1 MLIPPHSRLKNK
13 LRKLMGLPTPT
24 ADTRVAVW
32 KAHKLLYVRNP
43 KCGNSSIIG
52 SIEGAEIGRVPRCDI
67 SKISDDWITFSFVRN
82 PWDRLV
88 STYRS
93 KLSPD
98 NKSPEQQA
106 LDLQRFRDAGMR
118 LRPDMSFTDFCEV
131 VCDTPDDRTE
141 KHLRSQSILLMDQ
154 ETPIVAHIG
163 KVERIQDDW
172 NALMRHA
179 ALSAPIMHLNKTVHR
194 HYSTY
199 FTDNRMVN
207 LVGDRYAND
216 IRNFNYDFESQ

>member
-13 LRKLMGLPTPT
+13 LRKLTGLPAPA

-52 SIEGAEIGRVPRCDI
+52 SIDGAELGRVPRCDI
-67 SKISDDWITFSFVRN
+67 SKISGNWITFSFVRN
-82 PWDRLV
+82 PWERLV

-106 LDLQRFRDAGMR
+106 LDLQRFRDAGID
-118 LRPDMSFTDFCEV
+118 LQPDMSFVEFCEV
-131 VCDTPDDRTE
+131 VCDIPDDRTE
-141 KHLRSQSILLMDQ
+141 KHLRSQSFILMDQ

-163 KVERIQDDW
+163 KVEQIRDDW
-172 NALMRHA
+172 NALMQRA
-179 ALSAPIMHLNKTVHR
+179 GLSTPIMHLNKTAHR
-194 HYSTY
+194 HYSSY
-199 FTDNRMVN
+199 FSDRRMVN